1 MSGKRDGIRCTSLDA
16 SPAKYGDC
24 ELCDGHAGDEFNRP
38 SDGGKSHGFGHES
51 CVRESI
57 GLKEAA

>member
-16 SPAKYGDC
+16 SSAKYGDC
-24 ELCDGHAGDEFNRP
+24 ELCDGHAGEVFIGT
-38 SDGGKSHGFGHES
+38 SDGGKSHVFGHES

-57 GLKEAA
+57 GMKEAA